1 MFPFLWVT
9 WLVSTLMFSF
19 SDVFFF
25 LIVGFDEHVHAVF
38 AAHASDGRYDYLTT
52 SGKEHIVRLTEAG
65 SETRVLSH
73 IQVSRSEGLA
83 KSPD

>member
-9 WLVSTLMFSF
+9 WLCPRSCSLSLM
-19 SDVFFF
+19 FFF